1 MQYFEY
7 INYLTTGDMVLFT
20 MLFLWV
26 YEYIIRKEILK
37 QKQLNQ
43 VREEEKVFLLNEKLK
58 DEKWF
63 KENINNIK
71 SIFPNTTTNVNNL
84 KNDPQ
89 FLYKLKLIG
98 FDFKTDEDL
107 FLILN
112 FLNKKKVIIFKDFLV
127 KVK

>member
-1 MQYFEY
+1 
-7 INYLTTGDMVLFT
+7 MVLFT
-20 MLFLWV
+20 MLVLLV
-26 YEYIIRKEILK
+26 YDIITRKELLRQEE
-37 QKQLNQ
+37 QKQIK
-43 VREEEKVFLLNEKLK
+43 EEEKVFLLNEKLK
-58 DEKWF
+58 DKKWF

-71 SIFPNTTTNVNNL
+71 SIFPNTTTNINNL

-89 FLYKLKLIG
+89 FLYKLKIIG